1 MGNEFSVTALGRN
14 DRFLHDIAATKFIR
28 PDLGELLSSIKPQGG
43 EDRGAMTVPISPS
56 DSPDDRMIFEAP
68 DNPATRFYLP
78 TYRVATE
85 RSGAGEE
92 FRVRFSKGAAGATL
106 DVLLEPYAAEG
117 VLEAAPDAKPL
128 DHTVSAV
135 LVIEPAELAG
145 VRRELEFTEVQQ
157 VEGGT
162 RIALT
167 VSAAAEISELFWALT
182 RPENRARLVVRR
194 LIDVALPVTVT
205 RELPRPPRIDIFAT
219 EVSPVVLDAGLA
231 INPRILKFE
240 PVRRDDPLHDPDPE
254 VVHRASLD
262 ATVLNTSVLDAL
274 VRDPAFRG
282 RLFADLAVPLPEPEP
297 EPVPVPADASR
308 RFIGRLRG
316 RDGGLGR
323 IRDGVIIET
332 LPSTK
337 PGTIGPIGPGPE
349 FETVVLYRRTTRSV
363 EVVPAP
369 QPFVFPPELGSV
381 FVGVGATGD
390 PGALVLDQLEFDG
403 SFHSYYRTSAR
414 PDVAYYLPDAFKLAR
429 LPDRPRAPFMS
440 VRFDSADGTVD
451 QTVATVV
458 LAAAAWVDT
467 RRLADAARRI
477 AEKTSPGSPDARVEL
492 QPLIADSA
500 RLTLRMALPGEAAQE
515 MPGAVIDLRTVLRVG
530 FELPL
535 GRFQRMFDALQG
547 GGAAMLGGEVEVRL
561 DHPDRPAEKVP
572 FLARFDD
579 LAGTAVDL
587 ALAQRAAGDGFDAV
601 LTNAAE
607 SPVRI
612 DAVRASVAGAAVA
625 VEGAPGADAAPLS
638 PNETLTLRLAAEERP
653 EVEADLTV
661 IPDADAIWDAV
672 CDETTSFLQREIS
685 VRTPAAMF
693 DAAQGI
699 LAIAV
704 EIGPP
709 GGGLTSTVILEPE
722 ALEVKATVPLPFGD
736 VVLRREDAGAY
747 RYRVAA
753 VRADRQ
759 TVSDWKTATSS
770 VLFVVTGDVA

>member
-1 MGNEFSVTALGRN
+1 MTVLGRN
-14 DRFLHDIAATKFIR
+14 DRFLHDIAATKFLR
-28 PDLGELLSSIKPQGG
+28 PDLGELLSAIKPQTG
-43 EDRGAMTVPISPS
+43 ENRSAMTVPIAPS

-68 DNPATRFYLP
+68 LDPATRFYLP
-78 TYRVATE
+78 AYRVATQ

-92 FRVRFSKGAAGATL
+92 LRVRFSKGAAGATL
-106 DVLLEPYAAEG
+106 EVVLEPYAAEG

-135 LVIEPAELAG
+135 LVVEPAELAG
-145 VRRELEFTEVQQ
+145 ARRELEFSEVQQ
-157 VEGGT
+157 VDGGT

-167 VSAAAEISELFWALT
+167 VSAATEINDLFWALT

-194 LIDVALPVTVT
+194 LIDVALPVTIT

-231 INPRILKFE
+231 ISPRILKFE
-240 PVRRDDPLHDPDPE
+240 PVRRDDPLHDPDPA
-254 VVHRASLD
+254 VVHRTPVDEA
-262 ATVLNTSVLDAL
+262 VLNGTVLDAL
-274 VRDPAFRG
+274 VRDVAFRG
-282 RLFADLAVPLPEPEP
+282 PLFADVAVPQPEPAP
-297 EPVPVPADASR
+297 EPVPDPEPPPADAPM
-308 RFIGRLRG
+308 RFVGRLRG

-337 PGTIGPIGPGPE
+337 PGTVGPLGPGPE
-349 FETVVLYRRTTRSV
+349 VETVVLYRRTTRSV

-369 QPFVFPPELGSV
+369 QPFVFPPGLGSV

-403 SFHSYYRTSAR
+403 AFHSYYRSSAR
-414 PDVAYYLPDAFKLAR
+414 PEVAYYLPDAFKLAR

-451 QTVATVV
+451 QTAATVV
-458 LAAAAWVDT
+458 LAAAAWVNP
-467 RRLADAARRI
+467 RRLADAAGRI
-477 AEKTSPGSPDARVEL
+477 AAKASPGSPGATVEL
-492 QPLIADSA
+492 QPLIADSE

-547 GGAAMLGGEVEVRL
+547 GGAAMVGGEVEVRL

-579 LAGTAVDL
+579 LAGTAVEL
-587 ALAQRAAGDGFDAV
+587 ELGQRTGDDGFDAV
-601 LTNAAE
+601 LTNVAE
-607 SPVRI
+607 SPVRV
-612 DAVRASVAGAAVA
+612 DAVRASVAGTPVA
-625 VEGAPGADAAPLS
+625 VEGAPAADAAPLAPS
-638 PNETLTLRLAAEERP
+638 ESLTLRLAAGERP
-653 EVEADLTV
+653 EIEADLTV
-661 IPDADAIWDAV
+661 IPDAEAIWDAV
-672 CDETTSFLQREIS
+672 CDETTSFLQREVS
-685 VRTPAAMF
+685 VRTPSAMF
-693 DAAQGI
+693 NADHGI
-699 LAIAV
+699 LAIVV

-709 GGGLTSTVILEPE
+709 GGGLTATVALEPPDH
-722 ALEVKATVPLPFGD
+722 LEVKATVPLPFGD
-736 VVLRREDAGAY
+736 VVMRREDAGTY
-747 RYRVAA
+747 RYRVIA

-759 TVSDWKTATSS
+759 TVSDWKTATSA